1 MPRQP
6 RDALDARIVEL
17 WRTGVQSARDVGLRI
32 GLTPMHVGSR
42 IARMVRSRTW
52 PLDLPTKTLRGDGT
66 AGQGPAAGARSRPSF
81 RLEPARRV
89 AFAPL
94 SLRIAA
100 DLHTR
105 LRTHCRETGATVSET
120 LSEALEAFLRTKQ
133 GRR

>member
-52 PLDLPTKTLRGDGT
+52 PLDLPAKALRDDGM
-66 AGQGPAAGARSRPSF
+66 ARQGARSRPPF
-81 RLEPARRV
+81 RLEPTRRV

-94 SLRIAA
+94 SLRIAT
-100 DLHTR
+100 DLHAR

-120 LSEALEAFLRTKQ
+120 LTEALEAFLRTKQ